1 MGTPGRDEH
10 QLVRGVPGCSAP
22 ALRPSHP
29 GRVLLPSYDSRGR
42 DGFRKRGAHGNAW
55 EGRAP
60 ARPRS
65 RGVAH
70 LRYAL
75 RTRGGRSYH
84 TTDQRVHRA
93 GARRS
98 QEAGRLPETWRA
110 WDRLGGTSTS
120 SSAECRGVAHLRY
133 ALRTRGGCSY
143 QTTIQRV
150 HRAGARRSQEAG
162 LLPETRRAWERLGGT
177 STSSSA
183 DYRGV
188 ARRRYALRTRG
199 GCSYKAG
206 GALLLPAGN
215 PPAAVY
221 PRVALEV
228 LVQGLGGDILDLV
241 LLLQCRVQLEAAEVV
256 GEIQHPAGC
265 QTGHGHVQ
273 QLHMVALD

>member
-1 MGTPGRDEH
+1 ARQRYALRTRGGCSYKAKIPGNATYPESTAHMGTLGRDEH

-29 GRVLLPSYDSRGR
+29 GRVLLRC
-42 DGFRKRGAHGNAW
+42 A
-55 EGRAP
+55 
-60 ARPRS
+60 
-65 RGVAH
+65 V
-70 LRYAL
+70 
-75 RTRGGRSYH
+75 
-84 TTDQRVHRA
+84 QRVHRA

-98 QEAGRLPETWRA
+98 QEARRFAQARL
-110 WDRLGGTSTS
+110 
-120 SSAECRGVAHLRY
+120 
-133 ALRTRGGCSY
+133 
-143 QTTIQRV
+143 
-150 HRAGARRSQEAG
+150 
-162 LLPETRRAWERLGGT
+162 AWERLGGT

-241 LLLQCRVQLEAAEVV
+241 PLLQCRVQL
-256 GEIQHPAGC
+256 
-265 QTGHGHVQ
+265 
-273 QLHMVALD
+273 

>member
-1 MGTPGRDEH
+1 MLRSPGTR
-10 QLVRGVPGCSAP
+10 
-22 ALRPSHP
+22 
-29 GRVLLPSYDSRGR
+29 
-42 DGFRKRGAHGNAW
+42 
-55 EGRAP
+55 
-60 ARPRS
+60 
-65 RGVAH
+65 
-70 LRYAL
+70 
-75 RTRGGRSYH
+75 H
-84 TTDQRVHRA
+84 TPK
-93 GARRS
+93 ARR
-98 QEAGRLPETWRA
+98 
-110 WDRLGGTSTS
+110 
-120 SSAECRGVAHLRY
+120 
-133 ALRTRGGCSY
+133 
-143 QTTIQRV
+143 I
-150 HRAGARRSQEAG
+150 
-162 LLPETRRAWERLGGT
+162 WERLGGT

-188 ARRRYALRTRG
+188 AHLRYALRTRG

-273 QLHMVALD
+273 QLHMVALHIEHVIHAFGVGEGRRVEIGRASCRERV

>member
-1 MGTPGRDEH
+1 MLRSPGTR
-10 QLVRGVPGCSAP
+10 
-22 ALRPSHP
+22 
-29 GRVLLPSYDSRGR
+29 
-42 DGFRKRGAHGNAW
+42 
-55 EGRAP
+55 
-60 ARPRS
+60 
-65 RGVAH
+65 
-70 LRYAL
+70 
-75 RTRGGRSYH
+75 H
-84 TTDQRVHRA
+84 TPK
-93 GARRS
+93 ARRIW
-98 QEAGRLPETWRA
+98 E
-110 WDRLGGTSTS
+110 RLGGTSTS
-120 SSAECRGVAHLRY
+120 SSVECRGVAHLRY

-150 HRAGARRSQEAG
+150 HRAGARRSQEA
-162 LLPETRRAWERLGGT
+162 RRFAQARLAWERLGGT

-273 QLHMVALD
+273 QLHMVALHIEHVIHAFGVGEGRRVEIGRASCRERV

>member
-1 MGTPGRDEH
+1 MLRSPGTR
-10 QLVRGVPGCSAP
+10 
-22 ALRPSHP
+22 
-29 GRVLLPSYDSRGR
+29 
-42 DGFRKRGAHGNAW
+42 
-55 EGRAP
+55 
-60 ARPRS
+60 
-65 RGVAH
+65 
-70 LRYAL
+70 
-75 RTRGGRSYH
+75 H
-84 TTDQRVHRA
+84 TPK
-93 GARRS
+93 ARRIW
-98 QEAGRLPETWRA
+98 E
-110 WDRLGGTSTS
+110 RLGGTSTS
-120 SSAECRGVAHLRY
+120 SSVECRGVAHLRY

-150 HRAGARRSQEAG
+150 HRAGARRSQEA
-162 LLPETRRAWERLGGT
+162 RRFAQARLAWDRLGGT

-188 ARRRYALRTRG
+188 ARQRYALRTRG

-273 QLHMVALD
+273 QIGRASCRERV